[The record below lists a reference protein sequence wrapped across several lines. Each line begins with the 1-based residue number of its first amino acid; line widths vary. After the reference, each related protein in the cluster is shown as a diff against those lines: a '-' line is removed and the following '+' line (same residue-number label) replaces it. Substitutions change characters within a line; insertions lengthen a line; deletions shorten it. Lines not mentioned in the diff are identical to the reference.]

1 MKTNMLSNLRASIFA
16 MSAAS
21 LALVA
26 PAFAEAGEK
35 QKQSDQKLPEFS
47 QLDQNRDQ
55 KLTEEELQSVAQE
68 RTMDAEQ
75 YIVLFDLDDDQALNE
90 DEFTQL
96 KQSESLTSAPGR
108 MAKQGN
114 EQAMQEQ
121 PGQRQASEQQA
132 SSQQQPGQQQASQGE
147 GAKIVVDQK
156 PTQVSVNKPP
166 AQVAIDQPK
175 PKVTITTQDPE
186 VQVEQAEPRVSVQQP
201 EPQVE
206 VEQAKPEVEI
216 QDAKP
221 EVQVSES
228 QPRVQVNEQEPEVA
242 IQSAEGQQRSA
253 RQEQANT
260 SQRSANQQQR
270 LTNQQQSANQQ
281 QQSARQEQD
290 LFAVAVADLREAEV
304 VDQEGQAIGNVEEVV
319 IKRDGSEAGFI
330 ISTTGSDSQ
339 PRHVYRAA
347 DDFSLEGDQL
357 KLEEEGGAEALSE
370 PQGFVAQEFRAAPN
384 DQGTLGELT
393 SRAGISAR

>member
-90 DEFTQL
+90 DEFAQL

-216 QDAKP
+216 QDARP

-260 SQRSANQQQR
+260 SQR
-270 LTNQQQSANQQ
+270 SANQQ